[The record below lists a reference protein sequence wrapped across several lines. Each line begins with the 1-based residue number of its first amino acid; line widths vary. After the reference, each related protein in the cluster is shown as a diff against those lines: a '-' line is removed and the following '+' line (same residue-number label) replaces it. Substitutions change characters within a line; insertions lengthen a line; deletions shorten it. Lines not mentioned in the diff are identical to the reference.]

1 MNDGPISEI
10 DRAFSA
16 YNAAQRGG
24 GPDDDE
30 NALTKWRAKAEAR
43 AVKRRGE
50 GPMPATSPSLRMDG
64 WSVLNAEYAG

>member
-50 GPMPATSPSLRMDG
+50 GPMPGIEDG
-64 WSVLNAEYAG
+64 PTVHAQRRRRCEYAG